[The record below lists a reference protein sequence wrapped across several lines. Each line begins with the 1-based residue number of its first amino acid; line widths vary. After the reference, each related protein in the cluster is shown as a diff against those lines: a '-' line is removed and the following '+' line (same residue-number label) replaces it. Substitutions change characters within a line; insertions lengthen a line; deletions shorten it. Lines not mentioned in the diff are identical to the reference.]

1 MPTRFTKKDKTII
14 ELPDLV
20 TVIKSAGI
28 LRKTLLLAALATPVM
43 LAGCGHQGVGDSAS
57 GMMVYEAPINKVS
70 DYSRV
75 SCDGNIWKGQ
85 DDETNSNSLY
95 WLRLIDCTRSLTL
108 SQARIQSYSYEITKW
123 DGVLKRAILLSRLDA
138 AHSERRNALEQLKNY
153 RAMYPANVYPLI
165 LLWNDEQTLELNLF
179 DERARHQR
187 LKESSDTQ
195 IEAMHNQ
202 LQETKH
208 QLNETTRKLENL
220 TDIER
225 QLSSRKVSPGDG
237 ASHNS
242 VAESGGEIKP
252 TAASPE
258 GSEQKAAPEV
268 KKEKPV
274 EQIKPTESEK
284 PAASVATK
292 KPVASEVSGAEK
304 SQPSKPP
311 VNDEN
316 SKPVVPS
323 AGSAA
328 TKPDAQP
335 AQK

>member
-43 LAGCGHQGVGDSAS
+43 LAGCGHQGVSDSAS
-57 GMMVYEAPINKVS
+57 GTMVYEAPINKVS

-252 TAASPE
+252 AQVS
-258 GSEQKAAPEV
+258 SEQKVVPEA

-304 SQPSKPP
+304 SQQSKPQ

-316 SKPVVPS
+316 SKPVAPS